1 MPVLYVAAGM
11 TVEQA
16 VNRFNANISY
26 SGLLHAVT
34 ADVSTGQ
41 HLHNCVSWL
50 CMYGETSHLLLL
62 SPSSSP

>member
-34 ADVSTGQ
+34 ADVSTDQ
-41 HLHNCVSWL
+41 HLHSGVSWL